1 MRALVTGA
9 SGFVGSALCRSLAD
23 GGHAVVAVSRTP
35 EAARARVGAREGVE
49 FAEGGVGRPEQVA
62 EAAKG
67 CDAIFHAAGAP
78 PVHVPARVLR
88 WLHVAGTENVV
99 RAARHAKV
107 RRLVHIS
114 CAEVSLTGDDRMHW
128 DEKRALPREPEGLF
142 ARTKLMA
149 EEIALSSSDEH
160 LGISAIR
167 PALLW
172 GPDDV
177 DGMGRLAQELL
188 SGTFALYDGG
198 RNVLSTTHIDQLT
211 DAAIKAASREC
222 TRARAYYIT
231 DGEFMEARE
240 LYPRFAKALGLSL
253 PRGSRSLA
261 LALLQAKLQR
271 LLGDHGAA
279 LTRVLRRGKSALFDM
294 SQAVADLDYSP
305 CADFDGKME
314 ALGAWIAAAGGA
326 EALAKRCRP
335 LPRAEDVD
343 DQVKAAG
350 GD

>member
-1 MRALVTGA
+1 
-9 SGFVGSALCRSLAD
+9 VGSALCRSLAD
-23 GGHAVVAVSRTP
+23 GGHEVVALSRTP
-35 EAARARVGAREGVE
+35 EAARIRVGQRAGVQ
-49 FAEGGVGRPEQVA
+49 FVAGSVGLPGQVA

-67 CDAIFHAAGAP
+67 CDAIFHTAGLP
-78 PVHVPARVLR
+78 PVEAPARVLR

-107 RRLVHIS
+107 PRLVHIS

-128 DEKRALPREPEGLF
+128 DEKRSLPREPEGLF

-149 EEIALSSSDEH
+149 EDLALSASDDA
-160 LGISAIR
+160 LGICAIR

-188 SGTFALYDGG
+188 AGTFALYDGG
-198 RNVLSTTHIDQLT
+198 RNVLATTHIDQLT
-211 DAAIKAASREC
+211 DAAIKAASRPS

-240 LYPRFAKALGLSL
+240 LYPRFAKALGLAL
-253 PRGSRSLA
+253 PGRSRSLA
-261 LALLQAKLQR
+261 LALLGAKVKR
-271 LLGDHGAA
+271 MLGDQGTA
-279 LTRVLRRGKSALFDM
+279 LTRVLRRGRSALFDM

-305 CADFDGKME
+305 CSDFDGKMA
-314 ALGAWIAAAGGA
+314 ALGAWVAAQGGA
-326 EALAKRCRP
+326 EALVKRCRP

-343 DQVKAAG
+343 AQVKAAG